1 MEKYTPKEILLFTQK
16 DINNKIMTVN
26 EIKNRNNE
34 YSYINKQINN
44 TLKIDDVEK
53 KLIFKK

>member
-34 YSYINKQINN
+34 YNYINIRINN
-44 TLKIDDVEK
+44 ILKIDNE
-53 KLIFKK
+53 